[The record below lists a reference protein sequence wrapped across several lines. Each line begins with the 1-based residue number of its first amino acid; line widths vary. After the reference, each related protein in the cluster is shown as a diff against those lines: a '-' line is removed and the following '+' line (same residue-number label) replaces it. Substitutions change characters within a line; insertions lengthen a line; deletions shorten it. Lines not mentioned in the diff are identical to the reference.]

1 MLWGTPRAPLQVDT
15 LAGVSVPMSERA
27 STPSFGLRSTAAA
40 LLRNEGLRGLT
51 KGVLRFCHTL
61 VKRIAYTGSYYIYRY
76 PIPYVDE
83 NRFRPAVGLLEVRT
97 VESVEDV
104 AQLVADGF
112 EDPRAQ
118 ARLMECALTAGAF
131 AVCAFVDRQ
140 FAYIG
145 WVATSANA
153 KRTFDPLP
161 YHVAFDQGEG
171 ATGGAWT
178 VPRFRGLGLYRY
190 VFGRE
195 LDLLRRKG
203 CTVCCNSITV
213 GNVASQRGQAFYEA
227 RVCARARAIRI
238 LGFKKWSESPM
249 SGPCPSLNAAH
260 RPVRS

>member
-1 MLWGTPRAPLQVDT
+1 MN
-15 LAGVSVPMSERA
+15 ERA
-27 STPSFGLRSTAAA
+27 STPLFGLRASAAA
-40 LLRNEGLRGLT
+40 LLRNEGIWGLS
-51 KGVLRFCHTL
+51 KGVLRYSRTIVRRVVH
-61 VKRIAYTGSYYIYRY
+61 TGSYYIYRY
-76 PIPYVDE
+76 PIPCVDE
-83 NRFRPAVGLLEVRT
+83 NRFRPAVELLEVRT

-104 AQLVADGF
+104 ARLVADGF

-118 ARLMECALTAGAF
+118 ARLMERWLAAGAF

-153 KRTFDPLP
+153 KRSFDPLP

-203 CTVCCNSITV
+203 CTVCCNSISV
-213 GNVASQRGQAFYEA
+213 GNVASQRGQAFYGA
-227 RVCARARAIRI
+227 RVCARAQAIRT
-238 LGFKKWSESPM
+238 LGFKRWSEVPM
-249 SGPCPSLNAAH
+249 SGPCPSLSAAH
-260 RPVRS
+260 RPAR